1 MRGANRRR
9 PTESFKP
16 PPPQQTPD
24 LYGGRFGGSRDSDA
38 SFASSRPSSVGMG
51 RASITADLY
60 SERSYQISAIRAI
73 NSYLS
78 SQSFQISL
86 PPKQVPSVKDITE
99 IIKFLMSQLDYP
111 PTTRFEDDLFV
122 LLKSL
127 NCPYK
132 INKSTL
138 RSPNSPHNWPSYL
151 ALIHWM
157 VQIASYTNNLLSNS
171 RDFLENNS
179 MYTYALDSY
188 MNYISGDDDAV
199 EEVDRE
205 FIRKL
210 EKERDSVSQ
219 NVKELAHKVTQ
230 MEALQT
236 GPTEIEKLEKEKSML
251 EEDINKFNAMISG
264 FDERIRKMEELV
276 EEKEKEIKEKLE
288 EHKRICHENDELKK
302 KVELQTFNARDV
314 ERMKKELQAVERDI
328 EDAETA
334 RSAWEDKCWDL
345 DGTLTHTLKKL
356 EERSIEGNQTIR
368 RLKLSNDIRFVINAK
383 GSTPAEVMGIDY
395 KSTLKPT
402 LESFADE
409 INKSSMEKL
418 EELISIQQ
426 QSSEMAA
433 KIEGKR
439 NRIAALQSYID
450 EVEAQLNLIRKEMQ
464 EHTYRCAAEVKKM
477 MEDVQIEAH
486 DLDIVESEA
495 AEVLKAAEV
504 KLQEAVRQSEE
515 ETQIRASELLA
526 IVDSVS
532 KHKEYMESKISE
544 MKSSLSET
552 ALTVSEAY
560 KNSLPAQFD

>member
-9 PTESFKP
+9 PTESFNP
-16 PPPQQTPD
+16 PPPQPTPD

-111 PTTRFEDDLFV
+111 STTKFEDDLFII
-122 LLKSL
+122 LKSL

-157 VQIASYTNNLLSNS
+157 VQIASYTNHLLSNS
-171 RDFLENNS
+171 GAFLENNS
-179 MYTYALDSY
+179 VYTYARDSY
-188 MNYISGDDDAV
+188 LNYIGGNDDAV
-199 EEVDRE
+199 EDLDRE
-205 FIRKL
+205 FIGKL
-210 EKERDSVSQ
+210 KKERDSVSE

-230 MEALQT
+230 LEGLQT
-236 GPTEIEKLEKEKSML
+236 GPTEIEKLEKEKSVL
-251 EEDINKFNAMISG
+251 EEDVNKFNAMIAG

-276 EEKEKEIKEKLE
+276 EEKEKEMKEKLE
-288 EHKRICHENDELKK
+288 EYKRICQENDELKK

-345 DGTLTHTLKKL
+345 DAKLTHKFKEL
-356 EERSIEGNQTIR
+356 EALSIECNQAIR
-368 RLKLSNDIRFVINAK
+368 RLKLSNDIRYVLNTK
-383 GSTPAEVMGIDY
+383 GSTPTEVMGIDY
-395 KSTLKPT
+395 KSTLKPE

-418 EELISIQQ
+418 EELIPLQQ

-450 EVEAQLNLIRKEMQ
+450 EVEAQLNLLRKEMQ

-486 DLDIVESEA
+486 NLDIVESEV

-504 KLQEAVRQSEE
+504 KLQEAVRQIEE

-544 MKSSLSET
+544 MKGSLSET
-552 ALTVSEAY
+552 GLAISEAY